1 MNHNLFWDLV
11 RKDLSLYRGMTLGT
25 LVLGM
30 FAVFL
35 ITRGMLM
42 FYVGSVIM
50 LCAFVILVIFLVQ
63 FGVLSERKERVH
75 QFVLS
80 LPITGQ
86 QYALAKLVALA
97 LAFLVP
103 VVLVSGLA
111 LFLVGLYPPS
121 RGFLPFAT
129 TILLYFPLYFAVL
142 VSVTLLSKGDGGN
155 MATVIFFNVA
165 INLIIPGILRIPSV
179 GATIDGTEIV
189 WVPELILISTL
200 ELAVSVLAIAVLL
213 WRLRSKTEF
222 L

>member
-11 RKDLSLYRGMTLGT
+11 RKDLSLYRGMVLGT
-25 LVLGM
+25 AAIGA
-30 FAVFL
+30 FSVFL

-42 FYVGSVIM
+42 FYLGSVMM
-50 LCAFVILVIFLVQ
+50 LCAFVIQIIFLVQ
-63 FGVLSERKERVH
+63 FGVLTERKERVH

-80 LPITGQ
+80 LPITGR
-86 QYALAKLVALA
+86 QYALAKLVALS

-103 VVLVSGLA
+103 FVLTSAAALVLVGM
-111 LFLVGLYPPS
+111 YPPS

-142 VSVTLLSKGDGGN
+142 VSITLAGKGEGGN

-179 GATIDGTEIV
+179 GATIGGTEVV
-189 WVPELILISTL
+189 WTPELVSISTL

-213 WRLRSKTEF
+213 WRLRTKTEF